1 MARKFI
7 ITMVAMWLLAASAV
21 YAQGSGGAP
30 GPASPDPMSQAL
42 IPPDVVMAH
51 QQALDLTD
59 AQTKVIES
67 DVQAAQQRFTR
78 VQWQLAAATEKL
90 VDILKQP
97 HVDQSKALTQLD
109 AVLNLEREM
118 KHTQLMLMIQVKNEL
133 TEDQQVKVRQL
144 VEGGPR

>member
-1 MARKFI
+1 MARKII
-7 ITMVAMWLLAASAV
+7 ITMVALWLLVASAV

-30 GPASPDPMSQAL
+30 GPGSPDPMSQAL
-42 IPPDVVMAH
+42 IPPDVVMSH

-67 DVQAAQQRFTR
+67 DVQTAQQRFTR
-78 VQWQLAAATEKL
+78 VQWQLAGATEKL
-90 VDILKQP
+90 VGILKQP
-97 HVDQSKALTQLD
+97 HVDQSKALAQLD

-133 TEDQQVKVRQL
+133 TEDQQVKVHQL
-144 VEGGPR
+144 VEGGSR

>member
-1 MARKFI
+1 MARKI
-7 ITMVAMWLLAASAV
+7 IVIAVTAWLFAVGAA
-21 YAQGSGGAP
+21 YGQGPGGAP
-30 GPASPDPMSQAL
+30 GPGSPDPMSQAL
-42 IPPDVVMAH
+42 VPPDVVMAH

-67 DVQAAQQRFTR
+67 DVQAAQARFTR

-90 VDILKQP
+90 VEMLKQP
-97 HVDQSKALTQLD
+97 RVDQSKALAQLD

-133 TEDQQVKVRQL
+133 TQDQQVKVRQFM
-144 VEGGPR
+144 GGGAR

>member
-1 MARKFI
+1 MAHRVI
-7 ITMVAMWLLAASAV
+7 IIAVAVWLSTVAGA
-21 YAQGSGGAP
+21 YGQGPGGPP
-30 GPASPDPMSQAL
+30 GPGSPDPLSQAL
-42 IPPDVVMAH
+42 IPPDVVMSH

-90 VDILKQP
+90 VELLKQP
-97 HVDQSKALTQLD
+97 HVDQSKALAQLD

-133 TEDQQVKVRQL
+133 TTDQQVKVRQFIA
-144 VEGGPR
+144 GGPK